1 MTAET
6 GAADQ
11 VRNEFSKLPFNKKI
25 STLIRIELDMV
36 GDAVEAV
43 VSEASKAIDEITNAC
58 SRSSASATSNRS

>member
-1 MTAET
+1 VTAET

-11 VRNEFSKLPFNKKI
+11 VRSEFSKLPFDEKI

-58 SRSSASATSNRS
+58 SRSSASATSNRA